1 MPSIKTYNKIS
12 KDGLK
17 LLDQVGW
24 VYGDSV
30 ADPDGIVLRSASL
43 HGVALPSSLK
53 AIARAGAGTNN
64 IPVDECTRRGI
75 VVFNAPGANANAVKE
90 LVIAGMLM
98 ASRHLVGAVSHCASL
113 QGRGVDV
120 PALVEKDKARFLGH
134 EIRSKRLGV
143 VGLGA
148 IGMMVA
154 NDAVSLGLEV
164 SGYDPFISV
173 RSAWSLSRAVKP
185 AQSLAKLFAESD
197 FVSLHMP
204 LTPDTVEL
212 INQKSLHQFKKG
224 AVLLNFA
231 RSEIVNDHDVLEALN
246 ANHLGGYI
254 TDFPTDE
261 LLQHPKVVC
270 LPHLGASTVEAENN
284 CAIMVVQQL
293 IDFIANGNIVNSV
306 NYPHCAIDRSG
317 DYRLIITN
325 DNVPNMV
332 GQISSVIASEG
343 LNIIEMVNKS
353 RGDLAYNIVD
363 LAGKPSHSLVDRIVS
378 ISGVTMARVL

>member
-24 VYGDSV
+24 SYGDSV
-30 ADPDGIVLRSASL
+30 SNPDGIVLRSASL
-43 HGVALPSSLK
+43 HGEVLPDSLK

-64 IPVDECTRRGI
+64 IPVDDCTRRGI

-90 LVIAGMLM
+90 LVLAGMLI
-98 ASRHLVGAVSHCASL
+98 ASRQLVGAVTHCTSL
-113 QGRGVDV
+113 KGRGDNV
-120 PALVEKDKARFLGH
+120 PDLVEKEKARFLGH
-134 EIRSKRLGV
+134 EIRGKRLGV

-173 RSAWSLSRAVKP
+173 RSAWSLSRSVKP

-204 LTPDTVEL
+204 LTPDTVAL
-212 INQKSLHQFKKG
+212 INQKSLEQFKKG

-231 RSEIVNDHDVLEALN
+231 RSEIVNDSDVLGALN
-246 ANHLGGYI
+246 ANALGGYI

-261 LLQHPKVVC
+261 LLHHPKVVC

-325 DNVPNMV
+325 DNIPNMV

-343 LNIIEMVNKS
+343 LNIVEMVNKS

-363 LAGKPSHSLVDRIVS
+363 LAGKPSHSLVERILG